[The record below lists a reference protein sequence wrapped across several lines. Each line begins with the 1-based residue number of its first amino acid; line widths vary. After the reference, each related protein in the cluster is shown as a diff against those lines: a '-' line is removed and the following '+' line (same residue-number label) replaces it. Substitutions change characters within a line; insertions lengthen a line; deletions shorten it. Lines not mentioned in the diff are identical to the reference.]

1 MRAVILRAAL
11 LASSA
16 LLASVSGAYA
26 QEDGDP
32 STPRD
37 AGPQAGGAVASN
49 ACGGYRTTLDTS
61 AYRYGRTACGSAGYG
76 GSPAGDRRCTSPYAG
91 YSGVPYGTGSP
102 FFAPGGE
109 AYSYAGY
116 GSSYSP
122 YGMEAGASATSGG
135 DGATG
140 IAATGSPAPCIG
152 SISFPA
158 TLGPG
163 GTWPSR
169 NHLSP
174 TLPSSNAIQRGTD
187 PQDPDVWLIQ
197 TRGGSFVGRFH
208 RDGNRIFFPA
218 PGLVVAGDPAWRPW
232 AGTDRPDVDHMW
244 QSFAAWWTAHGNAW
258 PPN

>member
-11 LASSA
+11 LASIA
-16 LLASVSGAYA
+16 LLASASAASA
-26 QEDGDP
+26 QEAGEP

-37 AGPQAGGAVASN
+37 AGPQAGSAVASS

-61 AYRYGRTACGSAGYG
+61 AYGYGHTACGSAGYG
-76 GSPAGDRRCTSPYAG
+76 GSPAGDRRCASPYAG
-91 YSGVPYGTGSP
+91 YSGVPYGTSSP
-102 FFAPGGE
+102 FFAAGGE

-122 YGMEAGASATSGG
+122 YGSEAGANAPSGG
-135 DGATG
+135 DGMNGIVATERL
-140 IAATGSPAPCIG
+140 APCTSSVG
-152 SISFPA
+152 YPG
-158 TLGPG
+158 TLGTR
-163 GTWPSR
+163 GTWPARDRLGLMPPSR
-169 NHLSP
+169 I
-174 TLPSSNAIQRGTD
+174 AIQRGTD

-197 TRGGSFVGRFH
+197 TWGGSFIGRFH

-218 PGLVVAGDPAWRPW
+218 PEPVVARDPAWRPW

-244 QSFAAWWTAHGNAW
+244 QSFAAWWTAQGNAW